1 MIESDDARMAA
12 NSRGGPCQEAACQ
25 MAEQGMR
32 NGQGLARLLFDAK
45 GAVAVEFAVVSV
57 FMSLLLIG
65 LIDFG
70 LGFWE
75 QMLVG
80 NAARA
85 GAQWAMIQGING
97 YDSSTIATA
106 VTSATGLSSIT
117 ATPAPAE
124 FCGCPSVSGGISNL
138 SSGQCGTPPPTCPTS
153 AGICVTGPSALGC
166 PAATYVT
173 VKAQAS
179 YATLF
184 AYPGIA
190 SPITLNG
197 TMTVRLN

>member
-1 MIESDDARMAA
+1 MIEIDDARTAA
-12 NSRGGPCQEAACQ
+12 NSRAARNSPDW
-25 MAEQGMR
+25 EQSMK
-32 NGQGLARLLFDAK
+32 NGRGFSQLLFDAK

-57 FMSLLLIG
+57 FMSLLFIG

-85 GAQWAMIQGING
+85 GGEWAISNG
-97 YDSSTIATA
+97 FDSAKISTA
-106 VTSATGLSSIT
+106 VTSATGLSTIT
-117 ATPAPAE
+117 ATPAPVQ
-124 FCGCPSVSGGISNL
+124 FCGCPSVSGGISTL
-138 SSGQCGTPPPTCPTS
+138 SSGACGTPPPNCP
-153 AGICVTGPSALGC
+153 ALVPIV

-173 VKAQAS
+173 VRAQAS

-190 SPITLNG
+190 SPIVLNG
-197 TMTVRLN
+197 AMTVRLN